1 MYRPSSPG
9 GTSKG
14 KLSELFRNTEKNS
27 ILVGD
32 FNLSGVDWDSGVAH
46 GEDDRVV
53 LELRENSFSQLV
65 DFKNHIRGRCLDL
78 VSGHYQYAGEGEQCN
93 RGWKIRQKRSCHY
106 SV

>member
-9 GTSKG
+9 GTSKD
-14 KLSELFRNTEKNS
+14 KLCELFRNTEKNS

-65 DFKNHIRGRCLDL
+65 DFKTHIRGRCLDL
-78 VSGHYQYAGEGEQCN
+78 VITNMPEKVSNVTEAGRLDKVN
-93 RGWKIRQKRSCHY
+93 MSSISLI
-106 SV
+106 